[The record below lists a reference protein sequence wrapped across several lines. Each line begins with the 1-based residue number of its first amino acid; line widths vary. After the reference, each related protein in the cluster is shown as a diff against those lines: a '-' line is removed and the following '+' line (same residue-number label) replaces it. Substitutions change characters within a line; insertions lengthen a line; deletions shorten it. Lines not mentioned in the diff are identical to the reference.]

1 MPVITPDR
9 GRGSVAAK
17 DYEKVARE
25 ALGMPEGADALPVG
39 EITLGESP
47 AAVHAVTERR
57 VRKIRHAL
65 ATLPDGAR
73 IVRPTIEAADFLT
86 FPEYLAAL
94 DELGRIRTQ
103 MNRAEN
109 TERRKQFDQ
118 YVRPDKPSFY
128 AHHETPNAAARAF
141 ARIYHPATFT
151 PDISGYCAY
160 VGNIEPHFRE
170 TFFLKLPALISESD
184 RQLHTY
190 VTGSSGAGKSEFLK
204 ILIHGYAKQAAPPCV
219 FVIDPHGKFADEV
232 AGQKEII
239 AANRLVYVNP
249 ALSKK
254 RTPTLNPFDLPES
267 DHDDAPTVA
276 RHIMGVFNLLFQDA
290 GHASLTGNMDALL
303 TPCIVALLRM
313 PNTDILTLQRLLGS
327 AEDSPLFRNVIAHM
341 PDQQRGFIASE
352 WGKKRFEATKDS
364 VIAKIQSLAN
374 SPHFINFLCGESTL
388 DIVALVRDRKTVC
401 VSLQKGEVDGDAIR
415 AIGGFTLAMVQ
426 AYAYRAHKKR
436 RADMV
441 PIHVFIDEC
450 HNFISPTINEVLE
463 EARKFG
469 LHLTLCQQYAGQ
481 RMDREL
487 TKTVLGN
494 TGVKIAGFNSEKATH
509 AEMSRVMQIDD
520 VELIGLKKREF
531 YVKTVGRPAF
541 KVTPPDTLVGMK
553 NCVDADT
560 WRAALRDQV
569 GQYYRPIDA
578 APRTAAAHDTP
589 PAPPAASD
597 SPPPP
602 PVNLR

>member
-1 MPVITPDR
+1 MSR
-9 GRGSVAAK
+9 K
-17 DYEKVARE
+17 DYEDAARE
-25 ALGMPEGADALPVG
+25 ALGMPLDADALTVG
-39 EITLGESP
+39 EIEVGSSP
-47 AAVHAVTERR
+47 AAVQAVTERR
-57 VRKIRHAL
+57 IRKIRHTL
-65 ATLPDGAR
+65 ANLPELAEK
-73 IVRPTIEAADFLT
+73 VRPTIEAANFLT
-86 FPEYLAAL
+86 YPEYLDAL
-94 DELGRIRTQ
+94 DELGRIRSQ

-109 TERRKQFDQ
+109 VERRKEFNQ
-118 YVRPDKPSFY
+118 YVRPDKPAFY
-128 AHHETPNAAARAF
+128 AHHETPNAATATL
-141 ARIYHPATFT
+141 ARIYRPAIFT
-151 PDISGYCAY
+151 PDYAGYVAY
-160 VGNIEPHFRE
+160 VTAVEPNFRE
-170 TFFLKLPALISESD
+170 TFFLKLPARIPEAD

-204 ILIHGYAKQAAPPCV
+204 ILIHGYAKQANPPCIV
-219 FVIDPHGKFADEV
+219 VIDPHGKFADEV

-254 RTPTLNPFDLPES
+254 RTPTLNPFDLPEE
-267 DHDDAPTVA
+267 DHENAPTVA
-276 RHIMGVFNLLFQDA
+276 RQIMGVFNLLFQDA

-303 TPCIVALLRM
+303 TPCITALIRM

-327 AEDSPLFRNVIAHM
+327 DEESPLFRKVIAHM
-341 PDQQRGFIASE
+341 PPQQRGFISE
-352 WGKKRFEATKDS
+352 EWSKKRYESTKDS

-388 DIVALVRDRKTVC
+388 DIAALVAERKTVC
-401 VSLQKGEVDGDAIR
+401 VSLQKGEIDGDAIR

-450 HNFISPTINEVLE
+450 HNFVSPTINEVLE

-487 TKTVLGN
+487 TKSVLGN

-509 AEMSRVMQIDD
+509 AEMSRVMQLDEA
-520 VELIGLKKREF
+520 ELIGLQKREF
-531 YVKTVGRPAF
+531 YVKTVGKPAF
-541 KVTPPDTLVGMK
+541 KVKTPDTLAGMK

-560 WRAALRDQV
+560 WRGVLREQV
-569 GQYYRPIDA
+569 KTYYRPIDA
-578 APRTAAAHDTP
+578 APRAEPTQDAP
-589 PAPPAASD
+589 PAPAAD
-597 SPPPP
+597 DAPPPP